1 MWSTRGVPPKF
12 CINTRTREMTA
23 AYVNTCPIKG
33 TRLARPR
40 SNNEMLGCADKD
52 TGVMRWP
59 VTGRC
64 WWENSP
70 IKWLAEPTSVAP
82 PTTTTTVAPSTT
94 TTVAPP
100 TATTSTTVA
109 PPTATTSTTVAPP
122 TATTSTTVAPPTA
135 TTPTTTVAPSTTST
149 TVAPSTT
156 TTTLPDTTPP
166 TVTLARSAATSSS
179 APISFTVT
187 GNEDINCATL
197 SLTAGTDFTLTNI
210 STITSI
216 TQTSSDVCT
225 IIAVS
230 TATTNGDA
238 VVSTLTRAST
248 FSIDDTAGN
257 SQTVLA
263 GSPQSVTVTR
273 NGEPNAPVISSAT
286 AGNAQ
291 VTVVWSTPA
300 SNGSTITDYLIKYS
314 TSADGTYTTFAD
326 GVSTATSATVT
337 GLTNG
342 TSYYFKV
349 AATNSVGTGSYSA
362 ASADAT
368 PILPTQTVTWS
379 PTTALTTAQSPNT
392 PLAAS
397 SSGDGAIT
405 YAVQSAGATGCA
417 INSSTRVLTFTA
429 AGSCVVRATAATT
442 SNYLTGYIDATFTVT
457 LAAPAFSLSS
467 SSESKAQN
475 VAIAGYTITS
485 TGGTIASYAISPAAP
500 TGLTFSTSTGLL
512 TGTPT
517 TVQAATAYTITA
529 TNATGTATATFTLT
543 VTAAATCAAGG
554 VCAVGDTGPGGGK
567 VFYVQAAGGT
577 FACGATL
584 ASTCKY
590 LEAAPTTGTN
600 AWTDATYVWSGNTT
614 VAIGATAQGT
624 AIGTGLKNTEAM
636 VTQVSGGDTASK
648 AGTITRAYR
657 GPNSKTD
664 WHLPS
669 KEELN
674 QLYSGKDTVGGNSSF
689 DYWSSSELDATFA
702 WYKKFNLGFQ
712 GGNFKYNSFYVRP
725 VRAFG

>member
-1 MWSTRGVPPKF
+1 
-12 CINTRTREMTA
+12 
-23 AYVNTCPIKG
+23 
-33 TRLARPR
+33 
-40 SNNEMLGCADKD
+40 
-52 TGVMRWP
+52 
-59 VTGRC
+59 
-64 WWENSP
+64 
-70 IKWLAEPTSVAP
+70 
-82 PTTTTTVAPSTT
+82 
-94 TTVAPP
+94 
-100 TATTSTTVA
+100 
-109 PPTATTSTTVAPP
+109 
-122 TATTSTTVAPPTA
+122 
-135 TTPTTTVAPSTTST
+135 
-149 TVAPSTT
+149 
-156 TTTLPDTTPP
+156 
-166 TVTLARSAATSSS
+166 
-179 APISFTVT
+179 
-187 GNEDINCATL
+187 
-197 SLTAGTDFTLTNI
+197 
-210 STITSI
+210 
-216 TQTSSDVCT
+216 
-225 IIAVS
+225 
-230 TATTNGDA
+230 
-238 VVSTLTRAST
+238 
-248 FSIDDTAGN
+248 
-257 SQTVLA
+257 
-263 GSPQSVTVTR
+263 
-273 NGEPNAPVISSAT
+273 
-286 AGNAQ
+286 
-291 VTVVWSTPA
+291 
-300 SNGSTITDYLIKYS
+300 
-314 TSADGTYTTFAD
+314 
-326 GVSTATSATVT
+326 
-337 GLTNG
+337 
-342 TSYYFKV
+342 
-349 AATNSVGTGSYSA
+349 
-362 ASADAT
+362 
-368 PILPTQTVTWS
+368 
-379 PTTALTTAQSPNT
+379 
-392 PLAAS
+392 
-397 SSGDGAIT
+397 
-405 YAVQSAGATGCA
+405 
-417 INSSTRVLTFTA
+417 VLTFTA

-636 VTQVSGGDTASK
+636 ADGSYPIK

-674 QLYSGKDTVGGNSSF
+674 QLYSRKDTVGANSYF

-712 GGNFKYNSFYVRP
+712 GGNLKYNSFYVRP